1 MELVGGDR
9 WAATWR
15 GTQRCD
21 RVFGSWDRG
30 PGSCLRAPGPGEARD
45 PRARPVDRGAEAPG
59 HPAAELRPLS
69 LQWPRSGPHG
79 PSRAEAAVAA
89 KALPLFPKLPAGP
102 RAGPPATCSLR
113 PAPHALLALSLGSE
127 WAAEAKA
134 RSGQSCCASLEA
146 IWPGAWALGY
156 PPHWLSDC
164 PLPAPC
170 TGLHGGDRRPSRMGG
185 CPWEKDG
192 GF

>member
-30 PGSCLRAPGPGEARD
+30 PCSCLRAPGPGEARD

-59 HPAAELRPLS
+59 HPAAEVRPLS

-89 KALPLFPKLPAGP
+89 KA
-102 RAGPPATCSLR
+102 
-113 PAPHALLALSLGSE
+113 
-127 WAAEAKA
+127 A
-134 RSGQSCCASLEA
+134 RSPGSASGRSSLPEA
-146 IWPGAWALGY
+146 PCRALGWASRHLLTSPSSSR
-156 PPHWLSDC
+156 PPGPEL
-164 PLPAPC
+164 
-170 TGLHGGDRRPSRMGG
+170 GV
-185 CPWEKDG
+185 
-192 GF
+192 